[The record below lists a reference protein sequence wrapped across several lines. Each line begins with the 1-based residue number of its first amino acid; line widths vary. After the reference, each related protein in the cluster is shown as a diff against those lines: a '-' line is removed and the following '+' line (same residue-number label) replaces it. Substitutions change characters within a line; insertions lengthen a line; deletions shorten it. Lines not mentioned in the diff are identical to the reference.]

1 MIHHRN
7 SYSIGDVIFTTSV
20 YPPEKQFN
28 DNSVKPDDRTSC
40 FMPYMDNMRIVIL
53 AALCLLSISLQGQI
67 LEPVKWNM
75 SSRHVD
81 GDEFEL
87 IFSASMDEGW
97 SIYSQHTSD
106 DGPVPTSFNF
116 ESGDH
121 FSRLGEVSENGG
133 KKKEGMD
140 PLFGVNVIK
149 FVKGPVTFI
158 QRVKVSDYGKPVTGY
173 LEYMTCDDE
182 RCLPPTEVDFN
193 FKLQAAAGGNKTGA
207 AEPAPKVQESTERS
221 AVAAASE
228 TADDRAAGQ
237 GQEEEAS
244 ADIAVEDMPSISFGD
259 VNTDAAETPQYGM
272 GMVSPVSWEATV
284 QKKSEQEYEV
294 AFTATMKEGWVIYSQ
309 YLNLKEDEIGPLP
322 TTFFFDDSDSFELVG
337 KTSEEGKKK
346 EGFDPVF
353 EVNVAKFVEKPVT
366 FRQTIRVSDPSKIIT
381 GYVEYMTCDDMQC
394 FPEDITF
401 KVDPANLLAGMG
413 DGELAAGTGESTFGG
428 AFFNPEN
435 VKEPI
440 GYCGEEVTL
449 VQGQSYW
456 TIFFL
461 GFLGGLVA
469 LLTPCVFPMVP
480 LTVSFFTKGSENR
493 RKGITNAFLYGFFI
507 FLVYLI
513 LSIPFHLMD
522 SIDSSILNQV
532 STNIWLNVSFFI
544 IFVFFAFSF
553 FGYYEITLPSSW
565 TNKASSAEG
574 VGGVLG
580 IFFMALTLALVS
592 FSCTGPILGSLL
604 AGALSSTGGAMQL
617 TMGMGGFGLALA
629 LPFALFA
636 AFPTW
641 LSSLPKSGGW
651 LNTVKV
657 VLGFVELALA
667 FKFLSNADLTKHWGL
682 LKYEPFLAIWILIAI
697 GLVLYLLGKIRFPHD
712 SPLKKISLGRLITAG
727 ITVGLIGYMAL
738 GFIYDEDQGSYKP
751 LKLLSG
757 LAPPSCYSW
766 LHPCDCPQNLDCFKD
781 LEQGLAYAKKVNKP
795 VMLDFTGY
803 NCVNCRKMEE
813 HVWPEPEVY
822 GHLKE
827 DYVLISLYVDDRE
840 PATGDDAGKYRYIG
854 KKWHKFQQEY
864 FGTNSQPFYALI
876 SPEGYLLNQPV
887 AFTPDAEE
895 YGDFLRCGL
904 ENFKQL
910 TEGNIEMEDPRI
922 GAN

>member
-1 MIHHRN
+1 
-7 SYSIGDVIFTTSV
+7 
-20 YPPEKQFN
+20 
-28 DNSVKPDDRTSC
+28 
-40 FMPYMDNMRIVIL
+40 
-53 AALCLLSISLQGQI
+53 
-67 LEPVKWNM
+67 M

-81 GDEFEL
+81 GNEFDL
-87 IFSASMDEGW
+87 IFTAVMDKGW

-106 DGPVPTSFNF
+106 DGPVPTSFSF
-116 ESGDH
+116 ETGDH
-121 FSRLGEVSENGG
+121 FTRVGEVSENGG

-140 PLFGVNVIK
+140 PFFEVNVIK
-149 FVKGPVTFI
+149 FIEGPVAFI
-158 QRVKVSDYGKPVTGY
+158 QKVKVKDYTKPITGF
-173 LEYMTCDDE
+173 LEFMTCDDE
-182 RCLPPTEVDFN
+182 SCLPPTEVDFN
-193 FKLQAAAGGNKTGA
+193 FKLQAPVEDKRSGAAVPTSPSEKTKAIKEEPKATVAAGVSSG
-207 AEPAPKVQESTERS
+207 E
-221 AVAAASE
+221 
-228 TADDRAAGQ
+228 DRAQ
-237 GQEEEAS
+237 RQE
-244 ADIAVEDMPSISFGD
+244 IAPEDLPTVSFGD
-259 VNTDAAETPQYGM
+259 TEENDDARYGM
-272 GMVSPVSWEATV
+272 GMISPVSWDVVVEKRSDA
-284 QKKSEQEYEV
+284 EYELI
-294 AFTATMKEGWVIYSQ
+294 FTAELQEGWVIYSQ
-309 YLNLKEDEIGPLP
+309 HLDIKADEIGPLP
-322 TTFFFDDSDSFELVG
+322 TNFVFEEGSHFTLKG

-346 EGFDPVF
+346 VGLDPTF
-353 EVNVAKFVEKPVT
+353 NLEVAKFVEKPVT
-366 FRQTIRVSDPSKIIT
+366 YRQLLTVSDPTQLIE
-381 GYVEYMTCDDMQC
+381 GYVEYMTCDDKQC
-394 FPEDITF
+394 FPEDISF
-401 KVDPANLLAGMG
+401 RINPAALEAVIGNDEALTDLLSAP
-413 DGELAAGTGESTFGG
+413 DIAVEGG
-428 AFFNPEN
+428 AAVIGPLDKN
-435 VKEPI
+435 KLSEPL
-440 GYCGEEVTL
+440 GVCGEEIVT
-449 VQGQSYW
+449 VAGKGYW

-493 RKGITNAFLYGFFI
+493 RRGISNAFLYGFFI
-507 FLVYLI
+507 FFVYLL

-532 STNIWLNVSFFI
+532 STNIWLNVAFFV

-565 TNKASSAEG
+565 TNRASSAEG
-574 VGGVLG
+574 VGGALG

-604 AGALSSTGGAMQL
+604 AGALSSDGGAMQL

-682 LKYEPFLAIWILIAI
+682 LKYEPFLAIWILI
-697 GLVLYLLGKIRFPHD
+697 GLGLLLYLLGKLRFPHD
-712 SPLKKISLGRLITAG
+712 APLKKISIGRLAMAG
-727 ITVGLIGYMAL
+727 LTIGLVAYMAL
-738 GFIYDEDQGSYKP
+738 GFIYDENKGSYLP

-781 LEQGLAYAKKVNKP
+781 LDQGLAYAKKVNKP

-813 HVWPEPEVY
+813 HVWPEAEVY

-840 PATGDDAGKYRYIG
+840 PATGEDADKYRYIG
-854 KKWHKFQQEY
+854 KKWHKIQQEY
-864 FGTNSQPFYALI
+864 FGANSQPFYALI
-876 SPEGYLLNQPV
+876 SPDGYLLNQPV

-910 TEGNIEMEDPRI
+910 TEGNVRPEDRRI
-922 GAN
+922 GANDK

>member
-1 MIHHRN
+1 
-7 SYSIGDVIFTTSV
+7 
-20 YPPEKQFN
+20 
-28 DNSVKPDDRTSC
+28 
-40 FMPYMDNMRIVIL
+40 MRIIIL
-53 AALCLLSISLQGQI
+53 AVFSFLSISLQGQI
-67 LEPVKWNM
+67 LEPVKWKM

-81 GDEFEL
+81 GNDFEL
-87 IFSASMDEGW
+87 IFTASMDEGW

-116 ESGDH
+116 EAGDH
-121 FSRLGEVSENGG
+121 FSLKGETSENGG

-149 FVKGPVTFI
+149 FTKGPVAFV
-158 QRVKVSDYGKPVTGY
+158 QRVQVKDFSKPITGY
-173 LEYMTCDDE
+173 LEFMTCDDE

-193 FKLQAAAGGNKTGA
+193 FQLQAAAEDKKTGA
-207 AEPAPKVQESTERS
+207 ADPAKTTPKTEENTTRT
-221 AVAAASE
+221 AVAADSKS
-228 TADDRAAGQ
+228 ADDRA
-237 GQEEEAS
+237 GQEPAPEKQSEPEVSFSFDAPETAV
-244 ADIAVEDMPSISFGD
+244 ADVDSDQQFGR
-259 VNTDAAETPQYGM
+259 
-272 GMVSPVSWEATV
+272 GMVAPVSWEAKV
-284 QKKSEQEYEV
+284 EKKSDKE
-294 AFTATMKEGWVIYSQ
+294 FDLIFKATMDEGWVIYSQ
-309 YLNLKEDEIGPLP
+309 YLNLKEGEIGPLP
-322 TTFFFDDSDSFELVG
+322 TTFFFDEADSFELVG

-346 EGFDPVF
+346 EGMDPVF
-353 EVNVAKFVEKPVT
+353 EVVVGKFVEEPVT
-366 FRQTIRVSDPSKIIT
+366 FRQTIRVNDPARIIT
-381 GYVEYMTCDDMQC
+381 GYVEYMTCDDVQC
-394 FPEDITF
+394 FPEDISF
-401 KVDPANLLAGMG
+401 KVDVASLQAVMGDAYMPANADTEIVAEEGFPWNPGQFDDPVAICG
-413 DGELAAGTGESTFGG
+413 D
-428 AFFNPEN
+428 
-435 VKEPI
+435 
-440 GYCGEEVTL
+440 EVAT
-449 VQGQSYW
+449 VQGQGYW

-493 RKGITNAFLYGFFI
+493 RKGISNAFLYGFFI
-507 FLVYLI
+507 FMVYLI

-532 STNIWLNVSFFI
+532 STNIWLNVSFFV

-574 VGGVLG
+574 VGGILG

-604 AGALSSTGGAMQL
+604 AGALSSDGGAMQL

-697 GLVLYLLGKIRFPHD
+697 GLVLYLLGRIRFPHD
-712 SPLKKISLGRLITAG
+712 SPLKKVSLGRMVTAG
-727 ITVGLIGYMAL
+727 VGIALIAYMAM
-738 GFIYDEDQGSYKP
+738 GFIYEEERGSYKP

-766 LHPCDCPQNLDCFKD
+766 MHPCDCPQNLDCFKD

-795 VMLDFTGY
+795 IMLDFTGY

-822 GHLKE
+822 SHLKE

-840 PATGDDAGKYRYIG
+840 PATGTDAGKYRYIG

-876 SPEGYLLNQPV
+876 SPDGYLLNQPV
-887 AFTPDAEE
+887 AFTPDADE

-910 TEGNIEMEDPRI
+910 SEGNLIPGDRRI
-922 GAN
+922 GAK

>member
-1 MIHHRN
+1 M
-7 SYSIGDVIFTTSV
+7 
-20 YPPEKQFN
+20 
-28 DNSVKPDDRTSC
+28 RT
-40 FMPYMDNMRIVIL
+40 IIL
-53 AALCLLSISLQGQI
+53 AVFCLLSISLTGQI
-67 LEPVKWNM
+67 LEPVKWKM
-75 SSRHVD
+75 TARHVD
-81 GDEFEL
+81 GNEFDL
-87 IFSASMDEGW
+87 VFTAVMDEGW
-97 SIYSQHTSD
+97 SLYSQHTSD

-116 ESGDH
+116 DAGDH
-121 FSRLGEVSENGG
+121 FSPMGEVSETGG

-140 PLFGVNVIK
+140 ELFGVNVIK

-158 QRVKVSDYGKPVTGY
+158 QKVKVSDYSKPITGY
-173 LEYMTCDDE
+173 LEFMTCDDE

-193 FKLQAAAGGNKTGA
+193 FELKPAVDDKKTGA
-207 AEPAPKVQESTERS
+207 TDPAKTEAKPAPTNEKQTS
-221 AVAAASE
+221 VAATSKTGE
-228 TADDRAAGQ
+228 DRAQQ
-237 GQEEEAS
+237 GAETKETET
-244 ADIAVEDMPSISFGD
+244 EPMPTISFGD
-259 VNTDAAETPQYGM
+259 APMADTGDQPSGL
-272 GMVSPVSWEATV
+272 GMVSPVSWSGTIE
-284 QKKSEQEYEV
+284 KRSDNEYEV
-294 AFTATMKEGWVIYSQ
+294 AFTATMDEGWVVYSQ

-322 TTFFFDDSDSFELVG
+322 TTFFFDEADSFETVG
-337 KTSEEGKKK
+337 ETSEEGKKK
-346 EGFDPVF
+346 EGMDPTFGV
-353 EVNVAKFVEKPVT
+353 VVAKFVEKPVT
-366 FRQTIRVSDPSKIIT
+366 FRQTIKVSDPSQVIT
-381 GYVEYMTCDDMQC
+381 GYVEYMTCDDKQC
-394 FPEDITF
+394 FPEDVSFEI
-401 KVDPANLLAGMG
+401 DPANLRVKIGNDNGSEATVVTSGGG
-413 DGELAAGTGESTFGG
+413 DFGYPRDPG
-428 AFFNPEN
+428 S
-435 VKEPI
+435 VKDPV
-440 GYCGEEVTL
+440 GYCGEEITTVE
-449 VQGQSYW
+449 GKGYW

-493 RKGITNAFLYGFFI
+493 RKGITNATMYGFFI

-574 VGGVLG
+574 VGGMLG

-604 AGALSSTGGAMQL
+604 AGALSSDGGAMQL

-682 LKYEPFLAIWILIAI
+682 LKYEPFLAIWILIGI

-712 SPLKKISLGRLITAG
+712 SPLKKVSLGRLITAG
-727 ITVGLIGYMAL
+727 LTIGFIGYMTL
-738 GFIYDEDQGSYKP
+738 GFIYEADRGSYKP

-822 GHLKE
+822 SHLKE
-827 DYVLISLYVDDRE
+827 DYILISLYVDDRE
-840 PATGDDAGKYRYIG
+840 PATGEDAEKYRNIG

-864 FGTNSQPFYALI
+864 FGTNSQPFYALV
-876 SPEGYLLNQPV
+876 SPDGYLLNQPV

-910 TEGNIEMEDPRI
+910 TEGNIKPGDQRI

>member
-1 MIHHRN
+1 
-7 SYSIGDVIFTTSV
+7 
-20 YPPEKQFN
+20 
-28 DNSVKPDDRTSC
+28 
-40 FMPYMDNMRIVIL
+40 MPHFERMKNVIL
-53 AALCLLSISLQGQI
+53 AILCLVSFSLQAQI
-67 LEPVKWNM
+67 LEPVKWKM

-81 GDEFEL
+81 GDEFDL
-87 IFSASMDEGW
+87 IFTAVMEKGW

-106 DGPVPTSFNF
+106 DGPVPTGFFF
-116 ESGDH
+116 EEEAGH
-121 FSRLGEVSENGG
+121 FSREGEVSETGG
-133 KKKEGMD
+133 KKKEGID
-140 PLFGVNVIK
+140 PLFDVNVIK
-149 FVKGPVTFI
+149 FTEGPVVFI
-158 QRVKVSDYGKPVTGY
+158 QRVKMKDYSQPITGY
-173 LEYMTCDDE
+173 LEFMTCDDE

-193 FKLQAAAGGNKTGA
+193 FKLQAAKSDKKTGA
-207 AEPAPKVQESTERS
+207 VEAKATEQKDKTAEPDQRT
-221 AVAAASE
+221 AVASS
-228 TADDRAAGQ
+228 TKNADDSAQSGGDA
-237 GQEEEAS
+237 EETEP
-244 ADIAVEDMPSISFGD
+244 MPTISFGGK
-259 VNTDAAETPQYGM
+259 ETAGSDDQAYGH
-272 GMVSPVSWEATV
+272 GMVAPVSWDLKVE
-284 QKKSEQEYEV
+284 KRSEKEYELI
-294 AFTATMKEGWVIYSQ
+294 FKATLQEGWVIYSQ
-309 YLNLKEDEIGPLP
+309 ELGLKEDEIGPLP
-322 TTFFFDDSDSFELVG
+322 TVFFFDEADSYQLVG
-337 KTSEEGKKK
+337 KTSEEGNKKVAM
-346 EGFDPVF
+346 DPTF
-353 EVNVAKFVEKPVT
+353 EVVVAKFVKDPVT
-366 FRQTIRVSDPSKIIT
+366 YRQTVTVTDPSQIIT
-381 GYVEYMTCDDMQC
+381 GYVEYMTCDDKQC
-394 FPEDITF
+394 FPEDISF
-401 KVDPANLLAGMG
+401 QVDPANLRAVIGTDDLTAVAV
-413 DGELAAGTGESTFGG
+413 DG
-428 AFFNPEN
+428 
-435 VKEPI
+435 KEKETDFIPFPPGHTEEPV
-440 GYCGEEVTL
+440 GYCGEDITTVE
-449 VQGQSYW
+449 GKGYW
-456 TIFFL
+456 TIFLL

-513 LSIPFHLMD
+513 LSLPFHLMD
-522 SIDSSILNQV
+522 TIDSSILNDI
-532 STNIWLNVSFFI
+532 STNIWLNVAFFA

-574 VGGVLG
+574 VGGALG

-604 AGALSSTGGAMQL
+604 AGALSSDGGAMQL

-667 FKFLSNADLTKHWGL
+667 FKFLSNADLTKHWGF
-682 LKYEPFLAIWILIAI
+682 LKYEVFLGIWIFIAI
-697 GLVLYLLGKIRFPHD
+697 GLLLYILGKIRFPHD
-712 SPLKKISLGRLITAG
+712 SPLKKISLGRMMTGAVTL
-727 ITVGLIGYMAL
+727 GLIAYMGL
-738 GFIYDEDQGSYKP
+738 GFIYEPDRGSYKP

-827 DYVLISLYVDDRE
+827 DYILISLYVDDKE
-840 PATGDDAGKYRYIG
+840 PATGADAEKYRNIG
-854 KKWHKFQQEY
+854 KKWHQFQKKY
-864 FGTNSQPFYALI
+864 FGTNSQPFYALL
-876 SPEGYLLNQPV
+876 SPEGRLLNQPV

-895 YGDFLRCGL
+895 YGEFLRCGL

-910 TEGNIEMEDPRI
+910 SEGNMMPNDQRI
-922 GAN
+922 GAK